1 MMASS
6 LDSASS
12 TSSDVSQFHHTPSY
26 CEENVYLLCKK
37 LCADGVADVSDLFVV
52 FISNENKHIPLWH
65 QKASHRADGIT
76 LWDYHVICIQRRK
89 EGKAV
94 DLVWDLD
101 SSLSF
106 PSTLSSY
113 VSESIR
119 PSFEL
124 FSEFQRVF
132 RIVHAPVF
140 LRYFASDRRHM
151 KDSQGNWISP
161 PPEYQVLVAEDGT
174 MHNLNQYINMSTKD
188 VLKDLGDDSI
198 NAVFTKQLGVL
209 VGESQ
214 LQEFFSCISR

>member
-1 MMASS
+1 MASTHNS
-6 LDSASS
+6 DYSASS
-12 TSSDVSQFHHTPSY
+12 IASQFHYTPSY
-26 CEENVYLLCKK
+26 CEENIYLLCKK
-37 LCADGVADVSDLFVV
+37 LCEDGIADVSELFVV

-65 QKASHRADGIT
+65 QKASHRADGII
-76 LWDYHVICIQRRK
+76 LWDYHVICIQKRK
-89 EGKAV
+89 GEFV
-94 DLVWDLD
+94 DRVWDLD
-101 SSLSF
+101 TSLPC

-113 VSESIR
+113 VSECIR

-151 KDSQGNWISP
+151 KDSEGNWTSP
-161 PPEYQVLVAEDGT
+161 PPEYQVIVAEDGT
-174 MHNLNQYINMSTKD
+174 VHNLNQYIDMSSKD
-188 VLKDLGDDSI
+188 LLKDLEQDTI

-214 LQEFFSCISR
+214 LEQFFSCIDSS